1 MSLLFEKSYNQV
13 RSKEG
18 RIYTDEALRMLPEVP
33 VNHQYYGEWTVRKR
47 SSLRLIRYLAA
58 KNKPQHIVE
67 IGCGNGWLCHRLSLI
82 SGARVTGQDINLTEL
97 QQAARVF
104 GGASNIQF
112 ICGDLYPG
120 GLAELEAD
128 VIVFA
133 ASIQYFPSLEK
144 TLQWSLQQ
152 LAPGG
157 EIHIL
162 DSPFYEP
169 GEVNAAKKRAL
180 DYFTAMGLPEVA
192 RYYFHNTRAA
202 LAAFNPRLL
211 YNPWSIGSRILRRKD
226 PFPWYRIK
234 NVKFTKLEKEA

>member
-1 MSLLFEKSYNQV
+1 MNRLFEERYNQV

-18 RIYTDEALRMLPEVP
+18 RIYTDEALRALPEVP
-33 VNHQYYGEWTVRKR
+33 VNHPYYGEWRVRKR
-47 SSLRLIRYLAA
+47 SSHQLIRYLAA

-82 SGARVTGQDINLTEL
+82 PGARITGQDINLTEL

-104 GGASNIQF
+104 GGASNIRF
-112 ICGDLYPG
+112 ISGDLYSEG
-120 GLAELEAD
+120 FAALEAD

-144 TLQWSLQQ
+144 TVEWSLRQ
-152 LAPGG
+152 LSPGG
-157 EIHIL
+157 EVHIL

-169 GEVNAAKKRAL
+169 GEVSGAKKRAL
-180 DYFTAMGLPEVA
+180 DYFVAMGFPEMA
-192 RYYFHNTRAA
+192 QYYFHNTPAA
-202 LAAFNPRLL
+202 LRAFNPQLL
-211 YNPWSIGSRILRRKD
+211 YNPRSIGSRILRRKN

-234 NVKFTKLEKEA
+234 K

>member
-1 MSLLFEKSYNQV
+1 MSLLFEERYNQV
-13 RSKEG
+13 RNEEG
-18 RIYTDEALRMLPEVP
+18 RIYTDETLRRLPEVP
-33 VNHQYYGEWTVRKR
+33 VNHRYYGEWAVRKR

-58 KNKPQHIVE
+58 KTKPQHILE

-104 GGASNIQF
+104 GGASNIRF
-112 ICGDLYPG
+112 TSADLYSKG
-120 GLAELEAD
+120 FSELGAD

-144 TLQWSLQQ
+144 TLKWSLQQ
-152 LAPGG
+152 LVPGG

-162 DSPFYEP
+162 DSPFYEA
-169 GEVNAAKKRAL
+169 GEVREAKKRTL
-180 DYFTAMGLPEVA
+180 DYFSAMGFPEMA
-192 RYYFHNTRAA
+192 QYYFHNTRAA
-202 LAAFNPRLL
+202 LEAFNPKLL
-211 YNPWSIGSRILRRKD
+211 YNPRSIGSRILRRKN

-234 NVKFTKLEKEA
+234 NEASPVA

>member
-1 MSLLFEKSYNQV
+1 MSLLFEESYNQV

-18 RIYTDEALRMLPEVP
+18 RIYTDETLRMLPDLP
-33 VNHQYYGEWTVRKR
+33 VNHRYYGEWTVRKR
-47 SSLRLIRYLAA
+47 SSLRLIRYLAS
-58 KNKPQHIVE
+58 KNKSQHIVE

-82 SGARVTGQDINLTEL
+82 SGARVTGQDINLMEL

-104 GGASNIQF
+104 GGASNIRF
-112 ICGDLYPG
+112 ISGDLYSEG
-120 GLAELEAD
+120 FAELGAD

-152 LAPGG
+152 LVPGG

-169 GEVNAAKKRAL
+169 GEVSGAKKRAL
-180 DYFTAMGLPEVA
+180 DYFGAMGFPEMA
-192 RYYFHNTRAA
+192 QYYFHNTRAA
-202 LAAFNPRLL
+202 LGPFNPRLL
-211 YNPWSIGSRILRRKD
+211 YNPRSLGSRILRRKN
-226 PFPWYRIK
+226 PFPWYRIIK
-234 NVKFTKLEKEA
+234 